1 MISILNSFL
10 SLEFLSKAMNAKKG
24 KEKKKQQYIPKT
36 FLSILKKSGVSFPL
50 QQLLFRMQ
58 YS

>member
-24 KEKKKQQYIPKT
+24 KEKKNNNTYQKHFSPY
-36 FLSILKKSGVSFPL
+36 
-50 QQLLFRMQ
+50 
-58 YS
+58 

>member
-10 SLEFLSKAMNAKKG
+10 SLEFLSKAMNTKKG
-24 KEKKKQQYIPKT
+24 KEKKKQYIPKT
-36 FLSILKKSGVSFPL
+36 SLSILKKSGVSFPL

>member
-1 MISILNSFL
+1 
-10 SLEFLSKAMNAKKG
+10 MNTKKG
-24 KEKKKQQYIPKT
+24 KEKKKQYIPKT
-36 FLSILKKSGVSFPL
+36 SLSILKKSGVSFPL